1 MTMRHVT
8 IFGASSRQGQ
18 EQVGAALTEEHAVR
32 AITRNAEIFAD
43 RTDARLE
50 IVAADFEDPASLAA
64 ACRDA
69 DVIFFQPPQFGSR
82 EAIFR
87 QVGNVAAAARQTSV
101 PLAIYNST
109 MRSEEHTSELQ
120 SLMRNSYAVFSLYKQ
135 SEHPLQSHSS
145 VRRTE

>member
-1 MTMRHVT
+1 MRHVT
-8 IFGASSRQGQ
+8 MFGASSRQGQ
-18 EQVGAALTEEHAVR
+18 EQVGASLTEEHAGR
-32 AITRNAEIFAD
+32 AITRNAEIFSD

-50 IVAADFEDPASLAA
+50 IGAADFEDPESLAS

-101 PLAIYNST
+101 PLAID
-109 MRSEEHTSELQ
+109 R
-120 SLMRNSYAVFSLYKQ
+120 K
-135 SEHPLQSHSS
+135 S
-145 VRRTE
+145 VV